1 MSNEEDKATKEAE
14 AYEARMK
21 EAAAE
26 REAQADSRRS
36 ETERLLREVQHE
48 LKAPKG
54 KYNAFGRYRYR
65 SAETILEAVKPL
77 LHAHGLTLTLSDA
90 VQMCGDRHYVV
101 ARANLRGPN
110 GGSVGAT
117 GWARE
122 PNEKKGMDEAQ
133 ITGMA
138 SSYARKYAL
147 NGLFCIDE
155 TEADP
160 DAAPAAAQKPDATT
174 AQKPAQKPSGA
185 SAHSAAAM
193 AQTAKPNAQTAAQKP
208 AVAKPRAKAK
218 PSAMAV
224 TAWRTYRQATPDMDE
239 RMRNERFRAEVKALT
254 GKTDS
259 ADVTDAE
266 WEEVVREITAGMAED
281 GRAPDPEPE
290 ADRSAA
296 ETKDI

>member
-1 MSNEEDKATKEAE
+1 MSNIEEDRATKEAE
-14 AYEARMK
+14 AYEASAR
-21 EAAAE
+21 ADAAE
-26 REAQADSRRS
+26 REAAAESRRS

-160 DAAPAAAQKPDATT
+160 DAAPAPKPSEAATQKPAQTAQPSQSAAAAQKPQA
-174 AQKPAQKPSGA
+174 
-185 SAHSAAAM
+185 
-193 AQTAKPNAQTAAQKP
+193 
-208 AVAKPRAKAK
+208 AKPRAGAKPK
-218 PSAMAV
+218 PSAMALA
-224 TAWRTYRQATPDMDE
+224 AWRAYRQSTPDIDE
-239 RMRNERFRAEVKALT
+239 RTRNERFRAEVKALT

-259 ADVTDAE
+259 AEVTDAE

-281 GRAPDPEPE
+281 GLAPDLGEDKPAE
-290 ADRSAA
+290 AA
-296 ETKDI
+296 KDI

>member
-14 AYEARMK
+14 AYEARIK

-174 AQKPAQKPSGA
+174 AQKPAKKPSGA
-185 SAHSAAAM
+185 
-193 AQTAKPNAQTAAQKP
+193 N
-208 AVAKPRAKAK
+208 PRAKAK

-266 WEEVVREITAGMAED
+266 WEEIVREITAGMAED
-281 GRAPDPEPE
+281 GLAPDPDEPAQGATE
-290 ADRSAA
+290 V
-296 ETKDI
+296 KDI

>member
-90 VQMCGDRHYVV
+90 VLMCGDRHYVV

-160 DAAPAAAQKPDATT
+160 DAAPTT

-185 SAHSAAAM
+185 PAHVAAAM
-193 AQTAKPNAQTAAQKP
+193 AQAAKPNAQTAAQKP

-290 ADRSAA
+290 ADQSAA

>member
-1 MSNEEDKATKEAE
+1 MSNEDDKATKEAE
-14 AYEARMK
+14 AYEARTR

-122 PNEKKGMDEAQ
+122 PSEKKGMDEAQ

-174 AQKPAQKPSGA
+174 AQKPAKKPSGA
-185 SAHSAAAM
+185 PARVAAAT
-193 AQTAKPNAQTAAQKP
+193 AQAAKPDAPATAQKP
-208 AVAKPRAKAK
+208 SAANPRAKAK

-281 GRAPDPEPE
+281 GLAPDPDEPAQGATE
-290 ADRSAA
+290 V
-296 ETKDI
+296 KDI

>member
-14 AYEARMK
+14 AYEAKMK

-122 PNEKKGMDEAQ
+122 PSEKKGMDEAQ

-160 DAAPAAAQKPDATT
+160 DAAPAAAQKP
-174 AQKPAQKPSGA
+174 AQKPSAA
-185 SAHSAAAM
+185 SAQGTAAS
-193 AQTAKPNAQTAAQKP
+193 AQTAKPDAPTAAQKP
-208 AVAKPRAKAK
+208 AAAKPRAKAK

-239 RMRNERFRAEVKALT
+239 RTRNERFRAEVKALT

-290 ADRSAA
+290 A
-296 ETKDI
+296 KDI